1 MARIALY
8 AHEEPGRGDMARL
21 DRQVRRLAAHV
32 VRRSGWWP
40 VATYADRGRPGAPTG
55 PDWARLLAGAGF
67 GAFELVAVDGLARL
81 SPDRATREALLSRLA
96 SFGVQVVDLRPSG
109 ARRLAAVVADLA
121 LADLIGEAAR

>member
-8 AHEEPGRGDMARL
+8 AHEEPARGDTARL
-21 DRQVRRLAAHV
+21 DRQVRRLAAHAA
-32 VRRSGWWP
+32 RRPGCWP
-40 VATYADRGRPGAPTG
+40 VATYADRWPSRRPDRPGL
-55 PDWARLLAGAGF
+55 ARLLSDAGF
-67 GAFELVAVDGLARL
+67 GAFDLVAVDGLGRL
-81 SPDRATREALLSRLA
+81 TADRATREALLSRLA